1 MEGSEKLSLD
11 EMVTSYNNSFR
22 VGDIS
27 LQNIISPVQDS
38 INASISLMNAYRA
51 SVTAAVAQIKALEE
65 RDRQLAEAQAAM
77 EKSKI

>member
-1 MEGSEKLSLD
+1 MEDNKQLNLD
-11 EMVTSYNNSFR
+11 SMVTSYNNSFR
-22 VGDIS
+22 VGDIN
-27 LQNIISPVQDS
+27 LQKIIDPVQDS

>member
-1 MEGSEKLSLD
+1 MEDNKQLNLD
-11 EMVTSYNNSFR
+11 SMVTSYNNSFR
-22 VGDIS
+22 VGDIN
-27 LQNIISPVQDS
+27 LQKIIDPVQDS
-38 INASISLMNAYRA
+38 INASIATMNAYRA